1 MKKLLIVALATLL
14 AACSQGLSGTWNDG
28 MGMVSYTFD
37 SDGKVT
43 VETLGKAQQSRYTR
57 DGNTLKVAVPG
68 SEAQSVEFTINE
80 DGSLQGPMGVRL
92 HKQKK

>member
-1 MKKLLIVALATLL
+1 MKKLLVVALLTML
-14 AACSQGLSGTWNDG
+14 AACSQGLSGTWDDG
-28 MGMVSYTFD
+28 MGMVSYTFE

-43 VETLGKAQQSRYTR
+43 VEMLGKAQQTRYSR
-57 DGNTLKVAVPG
+57 DGNILKVAVPG
-68 SEAQSVEFTINE
+68 SDAETVDFSISE

>member
-14 AACSQGLSGTWNDG
+14 AACSQGLSGTWDDG
-28 MGMVSYTFD
+28 MGMVRYTFE

-43 VETLGKAQQSRYTR
+43 VEMLGKAQQTRYTR
-57 DGNTLKVAVPG
+57 DGNMLKVAVPG
-68 SEAQSVEFTINE
+68 TEAESVDFTINE

-92 HKQKK
+92 HKQKQ